1 MSMKMIMI
9 RMIMMMMTTPEI
21 ARFMGKNEIYKF
33 IYNIQSI
40 S

>member
-9 RMIMMMMTTPEI
+9 RMMMMTTPEI